1 LNFRPSIHYRYVNS
15 PFISLSH
22 TGDAVDGKDDDDDA
36 EDSDSDDE
44 DDNDVTDGPNNNN
57 SNNNNDNNNNDSND
71 ETKEK
76 HDDDDDG
83 FFGRFFETLVDKL
96 AVFKTRACRAGLVHN
111 FLRGLQVMMSAPL
124 FSGLLLS
131 IVLFLSFSTNA

>member
-1 LNFRPSIHYRYVNS
+1 MNFRPSIHYRYVNS

-36 EDSDSDDE
+36 EDSDNDDE
-44 DDNDVTDGPNNNN
+44 DDNYVTDGPNNNN
-57 SNNNNDNNNNDSND
+57 NNNSDSND

-76 HDDDDDG
+76 HDDDDDGG